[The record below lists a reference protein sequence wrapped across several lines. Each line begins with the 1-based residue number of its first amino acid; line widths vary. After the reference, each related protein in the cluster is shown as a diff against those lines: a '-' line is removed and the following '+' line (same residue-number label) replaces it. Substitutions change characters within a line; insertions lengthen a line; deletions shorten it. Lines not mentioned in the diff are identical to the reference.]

1 MAGTSKED
9 DKFMEMVSQSVKLTD
24 GHYSIGLP
32 HKNKEVVLPN
42 NKVMGEQ
49 QALNLR
55 KRFMK
60 VCAFKEDYTAF
71 MEDVIAKDYAEKVPE
86 EDLERLDRPTPTPP
100 PFFRKPEPYYSGAET
115 REKGRTASKMQSP
128 PSGSPFAEVISSL
141 AGLHQEHHQALLV
154 LREDQERR
162 FQSLVK
168 TQQEDRDAFRSWL
181 GQEQGSPLPTG
192 SPTIPLHKMGAQDE
206 PEAFLELFER
216 SAELSGWQQ
225 DAWAARLI
233 PLLSGEAQM
242 AAQQLP
248 IENLLRYADL
258 KKAILERVGRSPE
271 QHRQWFRSLEF
282 GDRTQPFSFAHQLRD
297 ACRRWLMTDA
307 STVETIIDQVTLEQF
322 VARLPRKTSQWVQ
335 CHRPTM
341 LAQAIQLAEDQ
352 LVACPGAGVALP
364 SLSPSLPSVSSLST
378 RPVPFPRSRGNFY
391 PRPAPR
397 TRFSQEA
404 GPNGAARSPEGSY
417 HRPGNNAHAS
427 SLPSAS
433 PRQFGGLLPAAGA
446 AGTPGPACWRCGD
459 PGHSVDRCHMMEVGM
474 MIRVPDNPQ
483 AALGQDGL
491 YQIPVS
497 IRGGTYQAL
506 VDSGCN
512 QTSIHQS
519 LMQFGA
525 MDTSR
530 GVKVRCVHGDIVNYP
545 LVPLTIKFRG
555 QKHRIEVAVNEHLRH
570 PLILGTNWPLF
581 SILMG
586 HLCADVSGHN
596 QVRRGGA
603 VAQVGEVEP
612 GPLMTVSEERS
623 PVDRRNLS
631 QGDDF
636 PLEQSQDE
644 TLKHAFEQVRTIDGQ
659 LLQPAQ
665 TLSYPYFAILKDRL
679 YRVTQ
684 DTQSKQDTTQLV
696 IPKSR
701 REMLFQA
708 AHCNPMAGHLGQAA
722 TVNRLTTRFFWPG
735 IHENVRRWCASCP
748 ECQLVNPPATPR
760 APLCPLPLIQV
771 PFERIGM
778 DLIGPLERSARGH
791 RFALVI
797 VDYATRYPEAVA
809 LRNISATS
817 VADALFRLISR
828 VGIPKE
834 ILTDQGTAF
843 MSRTLR
849 ELYGLLG
856 IKTIRTS
863 VYHPQ
868 TDGLV
873 ERFNRTLK
881 SMIRKFVH
889 EDAKNWD
896 KWLEPLL
903 FAVREVPQAST
914 GFSPFELLY
923 GRQPRGVLDVLREA
937 WEDGPSAS
945 KNQIQ
950 YVLDLRTK
958 LHTLGR
964 LSMEN
969 LLQAQ
974 ERQSRHYNRGARL
987 RKFSPGE
994 KVLVLLPTSSS
1005 KLLAKWQGPFE
1016 VTRRI
1021 GDLNYE
1027 VVRSD
1032 RSGAHQIYH
1041 LNLLKKWSE
1050 ANTVMLATTVTR
1062 VDDLGPETNTKVQ
1075 SLALAPGGDHLSSSQ
1090 LTDVA
1095 KLQTEFSDVFSPLP
1109 GRTNL
1114 IEHHIETIPG
1124 AVVRSRPYRL
1134 PEHKKIVVQKELEA
1148 MLDMGVIEESK
1159 SDWASPI
1166 VLVPKTDG
1174 SVRFCVD
1181 YRKVNAV
1188 SKFDAYPMPRIDEL
1202 LDRLGTARFY
1212 STLDLTKGY
1221 WQIPLSPLSKEK
1233 TAFTTPFGLHQFVTL
1248 PFGLFGAPATFQRL
1262 MDRIL
1267 RPHAAYAAA
1276 YLDDII
1282 IYSNDWQ
1289 RHMQHLRA
1297 VLSSLR
1303 RAGLTANPKK
1313 CAVGRVEV
1321 RYLGFHLGH
1330 GEVRPQIDKT
1340 AAIATAPRP
1349 KTKKEVRQ
1357 FLGLAGYYRRFV
1369 PNYSDLT
1376 SPLTDLTKKGEPD
1389 TVQWTEQ
1396 CQQGFTQVKAALC
1409 GGPLLHAPDFSL
1421 PFLLQ
1426 TDASDRGVGAVL
1438 SQEIEGEDRPVLYIS
1453 RKLSRAE
1460 MRYSTIEKEC
1470 LAIRWAVLTL
1480 RYYLLGREFT
1490 LCSDHAPL
1498 QWLHRMKDTNA
1509 RITRWYLALQPFK
1522 FQVIHRPGTQMAVAD
1537 FLSRRGGDEATGRM
1551 GPRPE
1556 SGGGGMWKGG
1566 RGLARSAAEGRVGSM
1581 TVSKQI
1587 NARVKS
1593 PASCSSNWRGDAFK
1607 ARQRRRE
1614 EREKPGWE
1622 STHRRTERDKLSRS
1636 VREKRKIRHNQRDC
1650 VIE

>member
-1 MAGTSKED
+1 MRVWGRVHVWG
-9 DKFMEMVSQSVKLTD
+9 VSGSTGQLF
-24 GHYSIGLP
+24 LP
-32 HKNKEVVLPN
+32 SRGCEH
-42 NKVMGEQ
+42 
-49 QALNLR
+49 
-55 KRFMK
+55 
-60 VCAFKEDYTAF
+60 
-71 MEDVIAKDYAEKVPE
+71 IAVPE
-86 EDLERLDRPTPTPP
+86 GSSMDNLCSPHMSERRAVQGSELARSAKQVYDGKTRAVKGEFSYVEGGVVQRGLWGERASGERRQADPDS
-100 PFFRKPEPYYSGAET
+100 FLPYYRTCYSGAET
-115 REKGRTASKMQSP
+115 REERSEPPPAMQTP
-128 PSGSPFAEVISSL
+128 PGSPFAEVIASL
-141 AGLHQEHHQALLV
+141 AGLHQQHHQALLG

-162 FQSLVK
+162 FQALVQ
-168 TQQEDRDAFRSWL
+168 TQQEDREAFRSWAS
-181 GQEQGSPLPTG
+181 QERGPSETSTA
-192 SPTIPLHKMGAQDE
+192 SPTIPLHKMGPHDE

-216 SAELSGWQQ
+216 SAELSGWQP

-233 PLLSGEAQM
+233 PLLSGEAQL

-248 IENLLRYADL
+248 VANLLQYADL
-258 KKAILERVGRSPE
+258 KRAILERVGLSPE
-271 QHRQWFRSLEF
+271 QHRQRFRSLEL
-282 GDRTQPFSFAHQLRD
+282 GDRGQPFAFAHQLRD
-297 ACRRWLMTDA
+297 ACHRWLMAGANTTDDL
-307 STVETIIDQVTLEQF
+307 VEKVTLEQF
-322 VARLPRKTSQWVQ
+322 VGRLPRKTAQWVQ
-335 CHRPTM
+335 CHRPST

-352 LVACPGAGVALP
+352 LVACPRVGGPLM
-364 SLSPSLPSVSSLST
+364 SSSLSLPVT
-378 RPVPFPRSRGNFY
+378 SPPLPSRPVPFPRTRGTFP

-397 TRFSQEA
+397 TRRFSEP
-404 GPNGAARSPEGSY
+404 GPTGAARSSDGAGSWLNQ
-417 HRPGNNAHAS
+417 GSNFS
-427 SLPSAS
+427 SHPSTSQAS
-433 PRQFGGLLPAAGA
+433 PRQFGGLPPAARA
-446 AGTPGPACWRCGD
+446 AGTSGPACWRCGD
-459 PGHSVDRCHMMEVGM
+459 PGHFIDRCPMMEVGM

-512 QTSIHQS
+512 LTSIHQS
-519 LMQFGA
+519 LTQFVA
-525 MDTSR
+525 RDTGR
-530 GVKVRCVHGDIVNYP
+530 MVK
-545 LVPLTIKFRG
+545 
-555 QKHRIEVAVNEHLRH
+555 
-570 PLILGTNWPLF
+570 
-581 SILMG
+581 
-586 HLCADVSGHN
+586 
-596 QVRRGGA
+596 
-603 VAQVGEVEP
+603 
-612 GPLMTVSEERS
+612 
-623 PVDRRNLS
+623 
-631 QGDDF
+631 
-636 PLEQSQDE
+636 
-644 TLKHAFEQVRTIDGQ
+644 
-659 LLQPAQ
+659 
-665 TLSYPYFAILKDRL
+665 
-679 YRVTQ
+679 
-684 DTQSKQDTTQLV
+684 
-696 IPKSR
+696 
-701 REMLFQA
+701 
-708 AHCNPMAGHLGQAA
+708 
-722 TVNRLTTRFFWPG
+722 
-735 IHENVRRWCASCP
+735 
-748 ECQLVNPPATPR
+748 
-760 APLCPLPLIQV
+760 V

-817 VADALFRLISR
+817 VADALFRVISR

-834 ILTDQGTAF
+834 VLTDQGTAF

-881 SMIRKFVH
+881 TMIRKF
-889 EDAKNWD
+889 
-896 KWLEPLL
+896 
-903 FAVREVPQAST
+903 
-914 GFSPFELLY
+914 LLY

-974 ERQSRHYNRGARL
+974 DRQSRQYNRGARL
-987 RKFSPGE
+987 RKFTPGE

-1016 VTRRI
+1016 VTRRV

-1050 ANTVMLATTVTR
+1050 ANTVMLATTVSR
-1062 VDDLGPETNTKVQ
+1062 EDDLGPEVNTKVQ

-1090 LTDVA
+1090 VTDVVR
-1095 KLQTEFSDVFSPLP
+1095 LQAEFADVFSPLP

-1114 IEHHIETIPG
+1114 IEHHIETKPG
-1124 AVVRSRPYRL
+1124 AIVRSRPYRL
-1134 PEHKKIVVQKELEA
+1134 PEHKKMVVQKELEA
-1148 MLDMGVIEESK
+1148 MLDMGVIEESS

-1233 TAFTTPFGLHQFVTL
+1233 TAFTTPFGLHQFATL

-1267 RPHAAYAAA
+1267 RPHSAYAAA

-1282 IYSNDWQ
+1282 IYSNDWE

-1297 VLSSLR
+1297 VLASLR
-1303 RAGLTANPKK
+1303 GAGLTANPKK

-1330 GEVRPQIDKT
+1330 GEVRPQINKT

-1376 SPLTDLTKKGEPD
+1376 SPLTDLTKKGAPD

-1396 CQQGFTQVKAALC
+1396 CQQGFTKVKAALC
-1409 GGPLLHAPDFSL
+1409 GGPLLHSPDFSIS
-1421 PFLLQ
+1421 FLLQ

-1438 SQEIEGEDRPVLYIS
+1438 SQEVGGEDRPVLYIS
-1453 RKLSRAE
+1453 RKLSQRE
-1460 MRYSTIEKEC
+1460 TKYSTIEKEC

-1522 FQVIHRPGTQMAVAD
+1522 FKVIHRPGTQMAVAD
-1537 FLSRRGGDEATGRM
+1537 FLSRRGGGKLQAGW
-1551 GPRPE
+1551 GPGLSRAV
-1556 SGGGGMWKGG
+1556 GVCGKGG
-1566 RGLARSAAEGRVGSM
+1566 VVQRGLWGER
-1581 TVSKQI
+1581 
-1587 NARVKS
+1587 
-1593 PASCSSNWRGDAFK
+1593 ASGE
-1607 ARQRRRE
+1607 RR
-1614 EREKPGWE
+1614 
-1622 STHRRTERDKLSRS
+1622 
-1636 VREKRKIRHNQRDC
+1636 
-1650 VIE
+1650 

>member
-1 MAGTSKED
+1 
-9 DKFMEMVSQSVKLTD
+9 
-24 GHYSIGLP
+24 
-32 HKNKEVVLPN
+32 
-42 NKVMGEQ
+42 
-49 QALNLR
+49 
-55 KRFMK
+55 
-60 VCAFKEDYTAF
+60 
-71 MEDVIAKDYAEKVPE
+71 
-86 EDLERLDRPTPTPP
+86 
-100 PFFRKPEPYYSGAET
+100 
-115 REKGRTASKMQSP
+115 
-128 PSGSPFAEVISSL
+128 
-141 AGLHQEHHQALLV
+141 
-154 LREDQERR
+154 
-162 FQSLVK
+162 
-168 TQQEDRDAFRSWL
+168 
-181 GQEQGSPLPTG
+181 
-192 SPTIPLHKMGAQDE
+192 
-206 PEAFLELFER
+206 
-216 SAELSGWQQ
+216 
-225 DAWAARLI
+225 
-233 PLLSGEAQM
+233 
-242 AAQQLP
+242 
-248 IENLLRYADL
+248 
-258 KKAILERVGRSPE
+258 
-271 QHRQWFRSLEF
+271 
-282 GDRTQPFSFAHQLRD
+282 
-297 ACRRWLMTDA
+297 
-307 STVETIIDQVTLEQF
+307 
-322 VARLPRKTSQWVQ
+322 
-335 CHRPTM
+335 
-341 LAQAIQLAEDQ
+341 
-352 LVACPGAGVALP
+352 
-364 SLSPSLPSVSSLST
+364 
-378 RPVPFPRSRGNFY
+378 
-391 PRPAPR
+391 
-397 TRFSQEA
+397 
-404 GPNGAARSPEGSY
+404 
-417 HRPGNNAHAS
+417 
-427 SLPSAS
+427 
-433 PRQFGGLLPAAGA
+433 
-446 AGTPGPACWRCGD
+446 
-459 PGHSVDRCHMMEVGM
+459 
-474 MIRVPDNPQ
+474 
-483 AALGQDGL
+483 
-491 YQIPVS
+491 
-497 IRGGTYQAL
+497 
-506 VDSGCN
+506 
-512 QTSIHQS
+512 
-519 LMQFGA
+519 
-525 MDTSR
+525 
-530 GVKVRCVHGDIVNYP
+530 
-545 LVPLTIKFRG
+545 
-555 QKHRIEVAVNEHLRH
+555 
-570 PLILGTNWPLF
+570 
-581 SILMG
+581 
-586 HLCADVSGHN
+586 
-596 QVRRGGA
+596 
-603 VAQVGEVEP
+603 
-612 GPLMTVSEERS
+612 
-623 PVDRRNLS
+623 
-631 QGDDF
+631 
-636 PLEQSQDE
+636 
-644 TLKHAFEQVRTIDGQ
+644 
-659 LLQPAQ
+659 
-665 TLSYPYFAILKDRL
+665 
-679 YRVTQ
+679 
-684 DTQSKQDTTQLV
+684 
-696 IPKSR
+696 
-701 REMLFQA
+701 
-708 AHCNPMAGHLGQAA
+708 
-722 TVNRLTTRFFWPG
+722 
-735 IHENVRRWCASCP
+735 
-748 ECQLVNPPATPR
+748 
-760 APLCPLPLIQV
+760 
-771 PFERIGM
+771 M

-817 VADALFRLISR
+817 VADTLFRLISR

-1114 IEHHIETIPG
+1114 IEHHIETTPG

-1134 PEHKKIVVQKELEA
+1134 PEHQKIVVQKELEA

-1509 RITRWYLALQPFK
+1509 RITRWFLALQPFK

-1537 FLSRRGGDEATGRM
+1537 FLSRRGGTRLQAGWGLGLSRAVGILGCNDPATVETFLSDRGCQPLLVRGFSRSKRSDQSLDPAGQDHLRAALQHQGILLGQQDSRLTAAAQEM
-1551 GPRPE
+1551 DSMQVQMAALHRQVADLLRGTVRAGFSQNASSHTSRSEPEPHANTPPLYDGDPNSCRAFLSQCALVFALQPRRYDSE
-1556 SGGGGMWKGG
+1556 EVRIAYILTLLTG
-1566 RGLARSAAEGRVGSM
+1566 
-1581 TVSKQI
+1581 
-1587 NARVKS
+1587 
-1593 PASCSSNWRGDAFK
+1593 K
-1607 ARQRRRE
+1607 ARQW
-1614 EREKPGWE
+1614 GVAVWE
-1622 STHRRTERDKLSRS
+1622 SQDPAVAHSS
-1636 VREKRKIRHNQRDC
+1636 NSAKR
-1650 VIE
+1650 